1 MNLDYPLVDFHCHMV
16 PEVDDGA
23 PDLAAALRYL
33 AQFVELGITRV
44 VTTPHLA
51 TMDVAGPRRARIE
64 ERYAEL
70 QAAVAE
76 RIPLLSL
83 GLSYE
88 IRLDDPDD
96 DLTDPRIGLEAGGH
110 MLVEFPMLMLPAYPD
125 RMLEAPR
132 SQGWIPVL
140 AHPERYMGV
149 EQAFGWVQKWR
160 DAGTLMCLNAG
171 SLWGEYGPEAERV
184 SRRMLAEGLVDII
197 ASDHHARPT
206 RATTVY
212 DAWHLLA
219 EAGFEEQARTLCSSN
234 PLAVLRGE
242 PCAPVA
248 ACAIGTGWFGRML
261 RLVRGG

>member
-1 MNLDYPLVDFHCHMV
+1 VSPDYPLVDFHCHMV
-16 PEVDDGA
+16 PGVDDGA
-23 PDLAAALRYL
+23 PDLAAALRHL

-51 TMDVAGPRRARIE
+51 TLDVVGARRDRIE

-70 QAAVAE
+70 KSAVAE

-96 DLTDPRIGLEAGGH
+96 DLTDPRLGLEAGGH
-110 MLVEFPMLMLPAYPD
+110 LLVEFPMLMLPAYPD
-125 RMLEAPR
+125 RMLDAPR
-132 SQGWIPVL
+132 SQGWSPVL

-149 EQAFGWVQKWR
+149 EQGFVWVQKWR

-171 SLWGEYGPEAERV
+171 SLWGEYGPEAKRV
-184 SRRMLAEGLVDII
+184 SHRMLAEGLVDVI

-206 RATTVY
+206 RATTVR
-212 DAWHLLA
+212 DAWSLLT
-219 EAGFEEQARTLCSSN
+219 EAGYEEQARTLCSAN

-242 PCAPVA
+242 SCAPVA
-248 ACAIGTGWFGRML
+248 PCDIGTRWFGRL
-261 RLVRGG
+261 RRLFRTG